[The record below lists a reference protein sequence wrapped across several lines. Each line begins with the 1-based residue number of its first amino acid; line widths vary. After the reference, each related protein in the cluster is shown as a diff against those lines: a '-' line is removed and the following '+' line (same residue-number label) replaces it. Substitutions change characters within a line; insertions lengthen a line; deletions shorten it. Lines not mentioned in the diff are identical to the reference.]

1 MQDLAHSRLWHEGR
15 IVRGRFLCYGRLNF
29 TPSFTFIRS
38 QRAVVCTNACIR
50 GRATMREIMDPAQAG
65 ESSEKENF
73 ANRKLI
79 RPTLPRAENYNSH
92 NGGAT
97 PQERR
102 ERPERHDRGER
113 MERAER
119 GDRGERGERPTAGGG
134 GKKPAPPEQTNAENF
149 YYQKQMQSRTPMV
162 IVLRD
167 GEEVRG
173 IIEWYDRNCIKVNR
187 ENGEPN
193 LMIYKPAI
201 KYMFKEGE
209 NQR

>member
-1 MQDLAHSRLWHEGR
+1 MKDSMDA
-15 IVRGRFLCYGRLNF
+15 
-29 TPSFTFIRS
+29 T
-38 QRAVVCTNACIR
+38 AV
-50 GRATMREIMDPAQAG
+50 GRAIDP
-65 ESSEKENF
+65 EVFS
-73 ANRKLI
+73 NRKLI
-79 RPTLPRAENYNSH
+79 RPTLPRVENHGNHGSAAMQ
-92 NGGAT
+92 GS
-97 PQERR
+97 ERR
-102 ERPERHDRGER
+102 ERPERHER
-113 MERAER
+113 PERI
-119 GDRGERGERPTAGGG
+119 DRGERGDRSMASG

-167 GEEVRG
+167 GEEVHG

-209 NQR
+209 DQK